1 MQEGF
6 WLRKVVLPAS
16 SYTGPMGWEACGEA
30 ANTTALQGHT
40 EDVYTSCRITPS
52 PHDQP
57 EASNTTSTCKRYPT
71 KGWAGEQQP
80 LPKESGN

>member
-30 ANTTALQGHT
+30 ANTTAL
-40 EDVYTSCRITPS
+40 
-52 PHDQP
+52 
-57 EASNTTSTCKRYPT
+57 
-71 KGWAGEQQP
+71 
-80 LPKESGN
+80 